1 MIRYS
6 LHCANDHSFEG
17 WFGSSQD
24 FDRQNGMGLVSC
36 PVCSSVEV
44 EKSLMAPAVSTS
56 RKREET
62 RAVAEAAARAEA
74 PVPAEATAAG
84 LSQKQREMLSQMRE
98 LRDKILSGADNVGE
112 RFPEEA
118 RKIHYGEAKARGIYG
133 KTSVEEAV
141 RLAEEGIDLLPLPD
155 LPEDKN

>member
-6 LHCANDHSFEG
+6 LHCANDHAFEG

-62 RAVAEAAARAEA
+62 RAVAEASDRSEA

-98 LRDKILSGADNVGE
+98 LRDRILSGADNVGE

-155 LPEDKN
+155 LPDDKN